1 MGFVKNLSAKPDK
14 PDSSLAEA
22 EPLGAIAGTPSF
34 PPLKPPPGR
43 LAPPP
48 GLRPPPPPKAC
59 PPMPPKSK
67 LVPSAPRRQGNSAS
81 SEPSDESGAPK
92 TKLKPFFWD
101 KVLASP
107 GHSMVWDE
115 ISGGS
120 LQFNEEMIES
130 LFGYTVDHHKN
141 DQRKDSSQYIKIIDP
156 KKAQHLS
163 ILLRALNVTTTEVE
177 DGLQE
182 CLSEPIYFQGIG
194 SWVLQGSGFGQC

>member
-1 MGFVKNLSAKPDK
+1 MSAKPDNR
-14 PDSSLAEA
+14 DSSLAEA
-22 EPLGAIAGTPSF
+22 ESLEETAGTPSL
-34 PPLKPPPGR
+34 PPLKPPPGG

-48 GLRPPPPPKAC
+48 GLRPPPPPKPC

-67 LVPSAPRRQGNSAS
+67 LVPPAPRCQGNSAS

-120 LQFNEEMIES
+120 
-130 LFGYTVDHHKN
+130 
-141 DQRKDSSQYIKIIDP
+141 
-156 KKAQHLS
+156 
-163 ILLRALNVTTTEVE
+163 
-177 DGLQE
+177 
-182 CLSEPIYFQGIG
+182 FQ
-194 SWVLQGSGFGQC
+194 